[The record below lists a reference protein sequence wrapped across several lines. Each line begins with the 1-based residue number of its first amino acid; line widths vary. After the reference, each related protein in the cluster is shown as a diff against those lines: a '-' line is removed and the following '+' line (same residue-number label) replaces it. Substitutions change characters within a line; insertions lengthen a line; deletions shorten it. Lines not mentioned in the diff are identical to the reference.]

1 VTMMKKKTRR
11 AITGYIFVMPWLI
24 GFILL
29 TIYPLF
35 YSLFLSFQDVNF
47 SVEGIRTTFV
57 GLKHYNYA
65 FRVDTQFPTLYV
77 QSLIDIGLSVPLIII
92 FSLIIAIL
100 LNQAFFGRTF
110 FRAVYFLPVVIISGP
125 VLSELLTNRALSIVD
140 PNSFFVYRF
149 LSTLPSFINFPF
161 LYIFDNLI
169 TILWFSGVQI
179 VFFLAGL
186 QRISTNIYEAAQ
198 IDGANAWVIFWKII
212 LPLIKPFVLV
222 NAIYTI
228 VDLSSFPNNP
238 INTSIATNM
247 FNFQRPYVYSSAL
260 AWIHFL
266 TTLGFILVALLL
278 LRDRKRAL

>member
-1 VTMMKKKTRR
+1 MMKKKTRR

>member
-1 VTMMKKKTRR
+1 MKKKTRR

>member
-1 VTMMKKKTRR
+1 MTMMKKKTRR

>member
-1 VTMMKKKTRR
+1 MMKKKTRR

-47 SVEGIRTTFV
+47 SVEGIKTTFV
-57 GLKHYNYA
+57 GFKHYNYA

-222 NAIYTI
+222 NSIYTI

-247 FNFQRPYVYSSAL
+247 FNFQRPYAYSSAL

-266 TTLGFILVALLL
+266 TTLGFILIALLL
-278 LRDRKRAL
+278 LRDRRRAL